1 MGNNFSSHQE
11 LNNSFI
17 TKNEFE
23 EWKSKHQTDLEIFK
37 QNIIT
42 MKDREY
48 TEKVNDLSKQIDTL
62 KNINKS
68 LEDKLN
74 GDNSNNL
81 ISNKKDK
88 IDTPQNKETSIQIDE
103 IVDRMIT
110 NKIMNIK
117 YLPDFVERQLYKNML
132 SILIGFLN
140 ETIQNGSIQ
149 LLGQQITLQMTP
161 L

>member
-103 IVDRMIT
+103 IVDRMIN